1 MEGPEGT
8 ATQVAGW
15 LRPTLPRRLRII
27 EDRLELEAGTIAD
40 PARVFTEEH
49 GPIAIED
56 WPSVYV
62 LPQRLERMDLV
73 DVRDDGTEVYACRY
87 LVRVLLWVRGDSYAT
102 TELIRQRYVLATREA
117 LLERR
122 QLRAAPAYGSPEWG
136 QLIGSIAVDPGSIR
150 EDYGP
155 LLTDEA
161 GRTIAGA
168 FLDVTVHNAETM
180 AKTGDPLGEVERVAV
195 DTATLPP
202 HPGL

>member
-1 MEGPEGT
+1 MDGPEGT
-8 ATQVAGW
+8 AQLAASW
-15 LRPTLPRRLRII
+15 LEERMPARLRII
-27 EDRLELEAGTIAD
+27 ETRLELGAGKLPD
-40 PARVFTEEH
+40 PARVLTEEH

-62 LPQRLERMDLV
+62 LPQKLDRMDLV
-73 DVRDDGTEVYACRY
+73 DVRDDGTEVYRCRY
-87 LVRVLLWVRGDSYAT
+87 LTRVLLWVRADGYAA
-102 TELIRQRYVLATREA
+102 TELLRQRYVLATREA
-117 LLERR
+117 LLERK
-122 QLRAAPAYGSPEWG
+122 QLRAAPEYGSEEWG
-136 QLIGSIAVDPGSIR
+136 HLVGSIAIDPGSIR

-168 FLDVTVHNAETM
+168 FLDVAVLNAEVM
-180 AKTGDPLGEVERVAV
+180 PAPAAIGEVGTVGV